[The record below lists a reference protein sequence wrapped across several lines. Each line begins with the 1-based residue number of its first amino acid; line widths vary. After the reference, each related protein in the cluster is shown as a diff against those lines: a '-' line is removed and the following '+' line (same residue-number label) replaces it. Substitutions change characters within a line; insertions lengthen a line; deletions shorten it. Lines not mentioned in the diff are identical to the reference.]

1 MSSQGVTRK
10 RPAPGTIP
18 ANHSPQSGLVSNYP
32 PANPGSQL
40 SNDQFLQ
47 WGQNPPVNAINTST
61 FADPSTY
68 NPASFAAS
76 HELSAPATP
85 AAPAA
90 TQLARRQAQN
100 QLVTRNRG
108 YEQAPG
114 LYPENASVGGG
125 ESGAWAE
132 SLDELYQR
140 ALAAKREAQ
149 SKRKQIPP
157 FVQKLSRY
165 ACMMAIDMRQR
176 D

>member
-10 RPAPGTIP
+10 RPAPGAVP

-47 WGQNPPVNAINTST
+47 WGQNPPVNAINTSSYT
-61 FADPSTY
+61 DPSTY
-68 NPASFAAS
+68 NPANFAAS
-76 HELSAPATP
+76 HELPAPATP

-90 TQLARRQAQN
+90 TQLARRQN

-108 YEQAPG
+108 YEQAPAV
-114 LYPENASVGGG
+114 YSENASGGGG
-125 ESGAWAE
+125 ESGAWGE

-149 SKRKQIPP
+149 AKRKQIPP

-165 ACMMAIDMRQR
+165 V
-176 D
+176 

>member
-1 MSSQGVTRK
+1 M
-10 RPAPGTIP
+10 
-18 ANHSPQSGLVSNYP
+18 
-32 PANPGSQL
+32 
-40 SNDQFLQ
+40 
-47 WGQNPPVNAINTST
+47 NAVNTSS

-85 AAPAA
+85 APPAA
-90 TQLARRQAQN
+90 NPLARRQAQN
-100 QLVTRNRG
+100 RLVTRNRG
-108 YEQAPG
+108 YEQAPA
-114 LYPENASVGGG
+114 LYAENAPGGGG
-125 ESGAWAE
+125 ESAGAWGE

-165 ACMMAIDMRQR
+165 V
-176 D
+176 